1 MKYTILITCAGGSLK
16 SHEGFF
22 LKNFSKY
29 KKNIFLVGLDL
40 KPHKIKKNIFQ
51 ARIKSPSPKKII
63 PYKKFM
69 FSSIKKYQVNLVIPG
84 SDEEAYVLSLYKK
97 EFEKLGCVVLV
108 NSFVTVKILSNKILT
123 YKALNKDKKLLP
135 TWNEIYSKKELINYL
150 GNYINKFGSAVV
162 KPSNSRGG
170 RDVFII
176 KKKKIKKK
184 YLKNSRVLK
193 ISYEDFKKKIIR
205 KLKEK
210 FPLIITE
217 ELFGPV
223 YDLDIISKK
232 SKLIASV
239 FRKRIIPS
247 DPNSGHEIIYNKKI
261 VNLAKKVSKLLKI
274 NYLIDCDLM
283 QDRNKKFKVLEV
295 NPRPS
300 GSFAI
305 SNVAGFNIY
314 DVLLDILF
322 NKKLNIKKIHNK
334 RISKSFLNNYIIK

>member
-1 MKYTILITCAGGSLK
+1 M
-16 SHEGFF
+16 
-22 LKNFSKY
+22 
-29 KKNIFLVGLDL
+29 
-40 KPHKIKKNIFQ
+40 
-51 ARIKSPSPKKII
+51 
-63 PYKKFM
+63 
-69 FSSIKKYQVNLVIPG
+69 
-84 SDEEAYVLSLYKK
+84 
-97 EFEKLGCVVLV
+97 
-108 NSFVTVKILSNKILT
+108 
-123 YKALNKDKKLLP
+123 
-135 TWNEIYSKKELINYL
+135 
-150 GNYINKFGSAVV
+150 
-162 KPSNSRGG
+162 
-170 RDVFII
+170 
-176 KKKKIKKK
+176 K

-193 ISYEDFKKKIIR
+193 ICYEDFKKKIIR
-205 KLKEK
+205 KLNRK

-261 VNLAKKVSKLLKI
+261 INLAKKISKLLKI

-283 QDRNKKFKVLEV
+283 QDKNKNFKVLEV

-305 SNVAGFNIY
+305 SNVAGFNLY

-322 NKKLNIKKIHNK
+322 NKKLNVKKIYNK
-334 RISKSFLNNYIIK
+334 KISKSFLNNYITK